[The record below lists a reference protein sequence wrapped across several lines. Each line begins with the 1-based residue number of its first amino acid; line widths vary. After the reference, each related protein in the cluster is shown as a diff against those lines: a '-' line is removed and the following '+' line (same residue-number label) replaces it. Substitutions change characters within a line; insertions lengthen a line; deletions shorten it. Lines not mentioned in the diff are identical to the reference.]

1 MFKRSRKRLVDG
13 YVARLIVVALVSL
26 WFYFSA
32 LTIWWQVTIVTGL
45 VSLFILLFAWWNDH
59 RQCSLRRKQLLE
71 LSPAEFEERVAQ
83 LLRDLGWQRVQV
95 RGGSGDRGVDITAE
109 RNGQLYLVQCKRY
122 TEPVGPNYVRDLVG
136 ALHIQRANQAIL
148 VTTSGF
154 TRQCYLEAKNQ
165 PVQLWDGRKLLR
177 YIDIAEHRGA
187 VRLPVWQQWPFL
199 IGTTLL
205 GVSLMLA
212 GVAILMGPAT
222 QSVVTTQISDQS
234 NQGVLF
240 DVNRTA
246 TAETIPA
253 TPTVIRQNVQPTRP
267 VPTVRPTDLP
277 ALATVFNGGN
287 VRLAPNLRGTVI
299 DQIHAGEAVTLLGR
313 SPDGEW
319 LRMIN
324 LRQTEGWVHRS
335 LLTIDPVVE
344 AQLPIVEP

>member
-1 MFKRSRKRLVDG
+1 MTTRSRESLVDI
-13 YVARLIVVALVSL
+13 ARLLIVALVLL
-26 WFYFSA
+26 WFFFPS
-32 LTIWWQVTIVTGL
+32 LTIWWRVTIVIGL
-45 VSLFILLFAWWNDH
+45 VSLVFLLVAWWNDH
-59 RQCSLRRKQLLE
+59 RQRSLRRKQLLE

-109 RNGQLYLVQCKRY
+109 RDGHLYLVQCKRY
-122 TEPVGPNYVRDLVG
+122 TKPVSPTYVRDLVG

-165 PVQLWDGRKLLR
+165 PVQLWDGPTLMR
-177 YIDIAEHRGA
+177 YIDIADHHGTPRF
-187 VRLPVWQQWPFL
+187 PVWQQWPFL
-199 IGTTLL
+199 IGMALF

-222 QSVVTTQISDQS
+222 PSGGTTQISDRS

-253 TPTVIRQNVQPTRP
+253 TPTVIRQNVQPARP

-299 DQIHAGEAVTLLGR
+299 DQIHAGESVTLLGR